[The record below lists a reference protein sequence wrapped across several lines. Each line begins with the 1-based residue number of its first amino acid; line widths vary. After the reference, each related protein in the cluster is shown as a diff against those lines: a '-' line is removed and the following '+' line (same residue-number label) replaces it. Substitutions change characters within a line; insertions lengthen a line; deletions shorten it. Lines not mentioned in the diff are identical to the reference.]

1 MSLPATTYPTFNLPN
16 TNFNVSNFS
25 NINATNNT
33 SNTSSDIHSLTSS
46 QSSIFNTRVTKRVT
60 LAITLFIRRPINSKS
75 YGYQVSTLNI
85 SRYGALISSNLP
97 LEIGAELEVSR
108 AITDFS
114 AKAIVRHIRKDP
126 KTNKYLI
133 GLDFQQTRG
142 KWLIL

>member
-1 MSLPATTYPTFNLPN
+1 MSVTANTYPTFNVPN
-16 TNFNVSNFS
+16 ISFNAANGINDINGSGDINDLVSTQS
-25 NINATNNT
+25 N
-33 SNTSSDIHSLTSS
+33 
-46 QSSIFNTRVTKRVT
+46 IFNTRVTKRVT

-75 YGYQVSTLNI
+75 YSYQVSTINI

-97 LEIGAELEVSR
+97 LEIGAELEITR

-126 KTNKYLI
+126 KTDKYLI

>member
-1 MSLPATTYPTFNLPN
+1 MSITTTTYPAFNFPN
-16 TNFNVSNFS
+16 TNFNASNSS

-33 SNTSSDIHSLTSS
+33 ISNIDSLTSS
-46 QSSIFNTRVTKRVT
+46 QSNIFNTRLTKRVA

-75 YGYQVSTLNI
+75 YNYQVSTLNI

-108 AITDFS
+108 GITNFS

>member
-1 MSLPATTYPTFNLPN
+1 MSLPATTYPAFNFPN
-16 TNFNVSNFS
+16 TNFNASNSS

-33 SNTSSDIHSLTSS
+33 ISNIDSLTSS
-46 QSSIFNTRVTKRVT
+46 QSNIFNTRLTKRVA

-75 YGYQVSTLNI
+75 YNYQVSTINI

>member
-1 MSLPATTYPTFNLPN
+1 MSVTTTTYPAFNVSN
-16 TNFNVSNFS
+16 TNFNASNFS
-25 NINATNNT
+25 NINDITNTN
-33 SNTSSDIHSLTSS
+33 SDSASLTSS
-46 QSSIFNTRVTKRVT
+46 QSNIFNTRVTKRVT

-75 YGYQVSTLNI
+75 YNYQVSTINI
-85 SRYGALISSNLP
+85 SRYGALISSDLP